1 MTKMALTA
9 VLAALFL
16 IPAATFGQGHPT
28 KSDMRQKMRELLEK
42 RKPPTEKEVRAVS
55 PDVDSLL
62 ADVVNDRTADFVTR
76 KRAVEAMGFFQ
87 TKRARQLLRTVIT
100 DPAWQKPY
108 RIVAIKAIARSVG
121 VAALV
126 MVKKHASDPDPEV
139 RLACVYALDVMGSTA
154 ALTLLRNWQLREKD
168 SGVLRAIDGAIRN
181 LSRDPWE
188 DL

>member
-1 MTKMALTA
+1 MTKIALTA
-9 VLAALFL
+9 VLAALVL
-16 IPAATFGQGHPT
+16 IPAATFGQGYPT
-28 KSDMRQKMRELLEK
+28 KSDNRQKMRDLLEK
-42 RKPPTEKEVRAVS
+42 REPPTEKQIRAVS

-62 ADVVNDRTADFVTR
+62 SDVINDRTADFITR
-76 KRAVEAMGFFQ
+76 KRAVEAMGYFQ

-121 VAALV
+121 APALE
-126 MVKKHASDPDPEV
+126 MIKKYAGDPDSEV

-168 SGVLRAIDGAIRN
+168 AGVLRAIDGAIRK
-181 LSRDPWE
+181 LSRDPLE